1 MKAVEGLILQKEPR
15 WRLSV
20 LFCLSADPYARKSVP
35 TENFYFCSLDP
46 GMMSSLD
53 IKFQHDILPRAS
65 CEASELCN
73 NGLTCWSIQCD
84 HNTLDYKAFGK

>member
-1 MKAVEGLILQKEPR
+1 
-15 WRLSV
+15 
-20 LFCLSADPYARKSVP
+20 
-35 TENFYFCSLDP
+35 
-46 GMMSSLD
+46 MMSSLD

-65 CEASELCN
+65 REASELCN